1 MKGVIENKSI
11 CIWNSNFQV
20 NLKALESVKK
30 IILGAKIKLGL
41 IISLW
46 ILDCVTLGKTISVLI
61 IIWLD
66 HLMEI
71 PTSCDYLG
79 FNKLMWQVPYML

>member
-71 PTSCDYLG
+71 PTSCGYLG
-79 FNKLMWQVPYML
+79 FNKLIWQVPYML